1 MELRYRGEKRGL
13 TLYLKIKGGKETGAR
28 RKCSGI
34 YLNWMLLDKND
45 GFSQRRI
52 AVSIKSIKMST
63 LLVCVYTRS
72 LGDIWNNARLEK
84 KEA

>member
-1 MELRYRGEKRGL
+1 
-13 TLYLKIKGGKETGAR
+13 
-28 RKCSGI
+28 
-34 YLNWMLLDKND
+34 MLLDKND

-63 LLVCVYTRS
+63 LLVFVYARI
-72 LGDIWNNARLEK
+72 LGDKWNNAILEK

>member
-1 MELRYRGEKRGL
+1 
-13 TLYLKIKGGKETGAR
+13 
-28 RKCSGI
+28 
-34 YLNWMLLDKND
+34 MLVDKND

-52 AVSIKSIKMST
+52 AGPIKSIKMSR

-72 LGDIWNNARLEK
+72 LGDIWNNALVEK